1 MHGSISKES
10 TPKTSRKWNEKL
22 DDGEI
27 SPDEKVIADV
37 MPGTQNKNEEFLASN
52 QKGTEVIT
60 PTVVNVSYTEPVI
73 FASHGE
79 EYQNALS
86 KCKFYPMSNVKRS
99 TVPDHMVSWKV
110 ISEVIFSCALLREDS
125 QKILKDFC
133 LNYLDTVSI
142 VTGADH

>member
-1 MHGSISKES
+1 MDGSISKES
-10 TPKTSRKWNEKL
+10 IPKAFKNSNEKL

-27 SPDEKVIADV
+27 LPDEKVIAELTS
-37 MPGTQNKNEEFLASN
+37 GTQNKDMELAASS

-60 PTVVNVSYTEPVI
+60 PTSVNFSTTEPII

-86 KCKFYPMSNVKRS
+86 KSKCYPMSNVERS

-110 ISEVIFSCALLREDS
+110 ISEVVILVSSEE
-125 QKILKDFC
+125 KIRRKF
-133 LNYLDTVSI
+133 
-142 VTGADH
+142 

>member
-37 MPGTQNKNEEFLASN
+37 MPGTQNKNEELLASN
-52 QKGTEVIT
+52 QKVTEVIT

-73 FASHGE
+73 FTSHGE

>member
-1 MHGSISKES
+1 MHGSISRES

-37 MPGTQNKNEEFLASN
+37 MPGTQNKNEELLASN

-60 PTVVNVSYTEPVI
+60 PTVVNVSSTEPVI

-110 ISEVIFSCALLREDS
+110 ISEVVLSCVLLRED
-125 QKILKDFC
+125 
-133 LNYLDTVSI
+133 
-142 VTGADH
+142 